1 MNGDDYRDDHKY
13 DDIINLPH
21 PTSKNHMRMRL
32 EDRAAQFAPFAAL
45 TGHEAAIKETAR
57 LTDKKHN
64 LSDEA
69 IAALNEKLNIIAGDI
84 DARLAAE
91 SDASLGA
98 EYGASLGTACGA
110 AGGARQVSITYF
122 VSDERKSGGAY
133 VTHCGI
139 TKRIDLHEHVLIMA
153 DGTVIPIGQ
162 ISAIEGELFDDL
174 NI

>member
-1 MNGDDYRDDHKY
+1 MNSDDYRDDHKY

-57 LTDKKHN
+57 LTDKKHT

-91 SDASLGA
+91 SDASLGT
-98 EYGASLGTACGA
+98 EYGNSASLGTEC
-110 AGGARQVSITYF
+110 GARQVSITYF
-122 VSDERKSGGAY
+122 VPDERKSGGAY

-139 TKRIDLHEHVLIMA
+139 AKRIDLHEHVLIMA